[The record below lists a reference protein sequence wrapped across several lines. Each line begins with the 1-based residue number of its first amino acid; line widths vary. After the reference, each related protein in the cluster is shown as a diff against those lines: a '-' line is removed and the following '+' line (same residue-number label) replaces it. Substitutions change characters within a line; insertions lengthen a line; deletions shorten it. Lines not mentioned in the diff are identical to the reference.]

1 MKRPRKL
8 QMNNQYTTTMKMQL
22 PVLLTNP
29 VIMTKTFAS
38 QRGLGIYPA
47 GSGSFIEESTKLEGQ
62 NSASSNLQDLQDLLS
77 SHIDRAQ
84 EDSFDFNDVSNE
96 KSADDLNEIP
106 EIRVAGPS
114 NNLNGDT
121 NSFEGEPLKRV

>member
-8 QMNNQYTTTMKMQL
+8 QMNNQYATTMKMQL

-29 VIMTKTFAS
+29 VIMTRKLCVS
-38 QRGLGIYPA
+38 KGLGIYPA

-77 SHIDRAQ
+77 SHIDRA
-84 EDSFDFNDVSNE
+84 
-96 KSADDLNEIP
+96 
-106 EIRVAGPS
+106 
-114 NNLNGDT
+114 
-121 NSFEGEPLKRV
+121 KRILLILMMSVTKRALMT

>member
-1 MKRPRKL
+1 M
-8 QMNNQYTTTMKMQL
+8 
-22 PVLLTNP
+22 
-29 VIMTKTFAS
+29 
-38 QRGLGIYPA
+38 
-47 GSGSFIEESTKLEGQ
+47 EGQ

-106 EIRVAGPS
+106 EIRGPS

-121 NSFEGEPLKRV
+121 NSFEGEPLKKV

>member
-29 VIMTKTFAS
+29 VIMTRKLLRLKRDWEFI
-38 QRGLGIYPA
+38 QLDPGPLLRIYE
-47 GSGSFIEESTKLEGQ
+47 IEGQ

-96 KSADDLNEIP
+96 KSADDLNEI
-106 EIRVAGPS
+106 
-114 NNLNGDT
+114 
-121 NSFEGEPLKRV
+121 LKFV